1 MNKKVKKYLLY
12 DGDAADFLVEA
23 KDINDATQL
32 AKQMK
37 MTVRA
42 AWFERSDDSLLEGGC
57 DNE

>member
-23 KDINDATQL
+23 KDLNEATQL

-42 AWFERSDDSLLEGGC
+42 AWFGHSDDKLLEGEWE
-57 DNE
+57 NE

>member
-12 DGDAADFLVEA
+12 DGNAVDFLVEA
-23 KDINDATQL
+23 KDINEASQL

-42 AWFERSDDSLLEGGC
+42 AWFGRSDDKLLEGKWE
-57 DNE
+57 NE